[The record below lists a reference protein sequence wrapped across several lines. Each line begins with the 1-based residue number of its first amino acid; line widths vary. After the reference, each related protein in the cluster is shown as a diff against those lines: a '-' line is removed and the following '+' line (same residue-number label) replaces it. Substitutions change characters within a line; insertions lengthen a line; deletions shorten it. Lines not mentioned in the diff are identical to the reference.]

1 MDYVNNLLDAEK
13 RHVIDILQK
22 VNKAEGPELVSI
34 RKELDKVIAQNLI
47 QKTVFDYNKANASIV
62 ARYMPAPMIVFTKFP
77 TYLAGNLIHE
87 YNKKGALGSMPA
99 LTRSYLAPYAVMR
112 SVDEL
117 ADETMGDDNIL
128 DWVYGKQGLAGVT
141 NLGGISGFRA
151 FGNPIAAAP
160 FKVIGKVG
168 EAGVDILGSDWEA
181 AGKSIEGVPKELGKA
196 AGTYAPTVLSAPI
209 RFFMKLA
216 ENMEE

>member
-1 MDYVNNLLDAEK
+1 M
-13 RHVIDILQK
+13 
-22 VNKAEGPELVSI
+22 
-34 RKELDKVIAQNLI
+34 
-47 QKTVFDYNKANASIV
+47 
-62 ARYMPAPMIVFTKFP
+62 
-77 TYLAGNLIHE
+77 
-87 YNKKGALGSMPA
+87 MPA
-99 LTRSYLAPYAVMR
+99 LTRSYLAPYVVMR

-141 NLGGISGFRA
+141 NFGGLSGFRA

-168 EAGVDILGSDWEA
+168 EAGVDIMGSDWEA

-196 AGTYAPTVLSAPI
+196 AGVYAPTVLSAPI